1 MHNMNWAIQNVN
13 QDTHN
18 NKPSYTL
25 RKLMD
30 PVQLCQNQLLKSQF
44 LCHVVNK
51 VRQGKSRLDYSYL
64 DSQSLAKK

>member
-25 RKLMD
+25 QKLMD
-30 PVQLCQNQLLKSQF
+30 PVQLCQNQQLKSQF

-51 VRQGKSRLDYSYL
+51 VRQAKSSLDYSYL
-64 DSQSLAKK
+64 D